1 MMEKSL
7 NNTLFE
13 IAYPEILENIKKAES
28 ESPHGNKARLL
39 AATKTVP
46 VETINEAI
54 DKGLDLIGENKV
66 QELKSKYPYLDKRA
80 QIHFIGNLQTNKVK
94 DVVPMVSMIHSVSSE
109 KLAIEI
115 SKQCQKLGK
124 DMDVL
129 LQINIGNEDSKSG
142 FCVDEIFSVCEK
154 ISKLPHVFIKGLM
167 AIPPICENEQE
178 NSKYFCKM
186 RQLFIDISTKKMDNV
201 SMVYL
206 SMGMSGDYAEAIRCG
221 ANIVRIGSSLFGKR
235 NYNK

>member
-1 MMEKSL
+1 M
-7 NNTLFE
+7 
-13 IAYPEILENIKKAES
+13 
-28 ESPHGNKARLL
+28 
-39 AATKTVP
+39 
-46 VETINEAI
+46 INEAI

-66 QELKSKYPYLDKRA
+66 QELKEKFPLLDKRA
-80 QIHFIGNLQTNKVK
+80 EIHFIGNLQTNKVK

-109 KLAIEI
+109 KLACEI
-115 SKQCQKLGK
+115 SKQCQKLDK

-142 FCVDEIFSVCEK
+142 FSEEEIFSACEK
-154 ISKLPHVFIKGLM
+154 ISKLPRLFVKGLM
-167 AIPPICENEQE
+167 AIPPICENETE

-186 RQLFIDISTKKMDNV
+186 RQLFIDIGAKKMDNV

-206 SMGMSGDYAEAIRCG
+206 SMGMSGDYEEAIRCG

>member
-7 NNTLFE
+7 SDTLFDK
-13 IAYPEILENIKKAES
+13 AYPEILENIKLAEKS
-28 ESPHGNKARLL
+28 SPYGNKARLL

-46 VETINEAI
+46 VTVINEAI
-54 DKGLDLIGENKV
+54 AKGLDLIGENKV
-66 QELKSKYPYLDKRA
+66 QELKEKFPHLDKRA
-80 QIHFIGNLQTNKVK
+80 EIHFIGNLQTNKVK

-109 KLAIEI
+109 KLALEI
-115 SKQCQKLGK
+115 SKQCQKLDK

-142 FCVDEIFSVCEK
+142 FEAEEIFSVCEK
-154 ISKLPHVFIKGLM
+154 ISKLPRLFVKGLM
-167 AIPPICENEQE
+167 AIPPVCENEAE

-186 RQLFIDISTKKMDNV
+186 RQLFIDIEAKKMDNV

-206 SMGMSGDYAEAIRCG
+206 SMGMSGDYMEAVRCG
-221 ANIVRIGSSLFGKR
+221 ANIVRIGSSLFGAR

>member
-1 MMEKSL
+1 MTEKSL
-7 NNTLFE
+7 SNTIFDT
-13 IAYPEILENIKKAES
+13 AYPEILNNIKKAEA
-28 ESPHGNKARLL
+28 ESPCGNKARLL

-46 VETINEAI
+46 VEVINEAI
-54 DKGLDLIGENKV
+54 SKGLDLIGENKV
-66 QELKSKYPYLDKRA
+66 QELKEKYPNLDKSA
-80 QIHFIGNLQTNKVK
+80 EIHFIGNLQTNKVK
-94 DVVPMVSMIHSVSSE
+94 DVIPMVSMIHSVSSE
-109 KLAIEI
+109 KLAAEI
-115 SKQCQKLGK
+115 SKQCQKFDK

-142 FCVDEIFSVCEK
+142 FSADEIFTACEN
-154 ISKLPHVFIKGLM
+154 ISKLPRVFIKGLM

-186 RQLFIDISTKKMDNV
+186 RQLFIDIEAKKMDNV

-206 SMGMSGDYAEAIRCG
+206 SMGMSGDYMEAIRCG
-221 ANIVRIGSSLFGKR
+221 ANIVRIGSSLFGER